1 MIDVKE
7 AIAVLKQFKEESQKH
22 KDSYTPIGSNLSPV
36 LKIMQDTYQE
46 NIDTFEMAIK
56 SLERTRWIPVSE
68 RLPTKK
74 DADRLGRVLSYNSYM
89 DWVDTFSWHGVE
101 HSDSVTHWIPLPAPP
116 EMTREEAGHW
126 DGIAPDEHE

>member
-1 MIDVKE
+1 MSRKCIIEKY
-7 AIAVLKQFKEESQKH
+7 LH
-22 KDSYTPIGSNLSPV
+22 KARFCGDKTIKVPYNDLTMMCHLALDSLHTS
-36 LKIMQDTYQE
+36 
-46 NIDTFEMAIK
+46 
-56 SLERTRWIPVSE
+56 RWIPVSE

-101 HSDSVTHWIPLPAPP
+101 HSDSVTHWMALPAPP

-126 DGIAPDEHE
+126 DGIAPEEVE